1 MSALALKDIFRD
13 VLHIVEWDLMRL
25 RSQKMFVAMRTFWFI
40 IQVSVFARAISM
52 IVKSLAGVDYY
63 DFYLLGMFTSLL
75 YSVGISRGYNIAD
88 EFDDGI
94 VEYHLSLPIKR
105 SVLAVGRI
113 IGGAITAMLF
123 ALPMYFVILIIAG
136 AITHVLAVMI
146 SMFWMFAFSISAV
159 AFVVIVVLSAKST
172 DATDILLGAID
183 AFVIRLST
191 VFYPLPIIMATG
203 IAPYYLTALFN
214 PVSHFA
220 DFLRLL
226 FLPEY
231 IIYTISPVAMAI
243 YLIGLGLG
251 LLSIAIEFY
260 VKRLEAGG
268 WR

>member
-1 MSALALKDIFRD
+1 MRAPPQLRD
-13 VLHIVEWDLMRL
+13 LLHIIEWDLMRL
-25 RSQKMFVAMRTFWFI
+25 RGQKMFIAMRTFWFVL
-40 IQVSVFARAISM
+40 QVLVFARAISS
-52 IVKSLAGVDYY
+52 IVKPLTGVDYY
-63 DFYLLGMFTSLL
+63 EFYLLGVFTSLL

-105 SVLAVGRI
+105 SVLAIGRI

-123 ALPMYFVILIIAG
+123 TLPMYFIILVIVG
-136 AITHVLAVMI
+136 AIKYVLAVVMSI
-146 SMFWMFAFSISAV
+146 TWMFVFSVSAV
-159 AFVVIVVLSAKST
+159 AFVVIIVMSAKST

-203 IAPYYLTALFN
+203 IAPYYLAALLN
-214 PVSHFA
+214 PISHFA

-231 IIYTISPVAMAI
+231 IIYTISPTAMI
-243 YLIGLGLG
+243 VYLVGLGLG
-251 LLSIAIEFY
+251 LLSVAIEFY
-260 VKRLEAGG
+260 VKKLEAGG